1 MLKGQY
7 RIVTEIIIFGIGVGI
22 LSFIIVN
29 FSSVEDSV
37 SKTAINSQLRSVS
50 NIAMLGIVK
59 ASINV
64 NSSIRVDIP
73 SGFSGNDYVVSM
85 EGGCRT
91 GRNCLLMLSR
101 YDGSINVS
109 RSIFNIN
116 QSYNITGWVISS
128 ANYIDI
134 ISNNSDIT
142 FRRL

>member
-29 FSSVEDSV
+29 FNSIEDSV
-37 SKTAINSQLRSVS
+37 SRTAINSQLKSAS
-50 NIAMLGIVK
+50 NIVMLGIVK
-59 ASINV
+59 TSLNV

-73 SGFSGNDYVVSM
+73 SSFSGNNYVVSL
-85 EGGCRT
+85 EGCKT
-91 GRNCLLMLSR
+91 GGNCLMMLSR
-101 YDGSINVS
+101 YSGTINVS
-109 RSIFNIN
+109 QGIFNIN
-116 QSYNITGWVISS
+116 QSYNITGWAISS